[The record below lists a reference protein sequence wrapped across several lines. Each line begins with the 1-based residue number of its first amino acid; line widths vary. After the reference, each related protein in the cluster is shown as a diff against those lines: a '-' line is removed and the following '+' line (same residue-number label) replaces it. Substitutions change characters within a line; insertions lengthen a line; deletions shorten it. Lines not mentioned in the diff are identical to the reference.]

1 MLLKI
6 VIYQK
11 ISKQNVKGGVTYW
24 SLLMLKVT
32 NLPRKTDFPLSDY
45 ITKRKVIWIH

>member
-1 MLLKI
+1 M
-6 VIYQK
+6 
-11 ISKQNVKGGVTYW
+11 VTFDG
-24 SLLMLKVT
+24 KVT